1 MKVLNNERG
10 MALLLVLAITALLA
24 ALLSQLSFSTLV
36 DLRLTETYRDTTR
49 AYYLAKGGSMS
60 DG

>member
-1 MKVLNNERG
+1 MRSLGNENG
-10 MALLLVLAITALLA
+10 VALLLVLAITALLA

-49 AYYLAKGGSMS
+49 
-60 DG
+60 